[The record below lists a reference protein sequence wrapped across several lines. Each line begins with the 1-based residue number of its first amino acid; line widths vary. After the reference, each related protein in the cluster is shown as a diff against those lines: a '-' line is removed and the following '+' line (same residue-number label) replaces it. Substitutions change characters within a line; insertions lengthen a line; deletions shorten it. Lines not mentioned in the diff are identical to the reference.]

1 MRMLYRGVGIVALL
15 AFLTV
20 LPAIGSPYSVV
31 LLSNIFMYVVL
42 TVSWVL
48 FSAPTGYIS
57 LASAAFFGAGIY
69 TAAVLS
75 FKVPF
80 VVIVGVGASVGFL
93 LALFIGVLTLRLKG
107 IYFAMFTFGF
117 VELLLHFVLWYEAN
131 ITGTTG
137 RVVMTLSNK
146 EVYYLML
153 VLCVLLITVTYLV
166 HRSRYGIA
174 LRSIGQNEIAS
185 QHIGVDVVKLK
196 VLTYALSA
204 AFVSAAGVIMAT
216 RWTYIDPKIAFNPL
230 YSFIPIFMAIFGGV
244 RYLYGPIIG
253 ATIFTYLQEVLTT
266 RFPYYYMLTFGT
278 LMVLMIAYMPEGITG
293 IIRILWKRKGVE
305 AGHGVA

>member
-1 MRMLYRGVGIVALL
+1 MRWLYKGIGIAALL
-15 AFLTV
+15 AFLAI
-20 LPAIGSPYSVV
+20 LPTIGSPYSVV
-31 LLSNIFMYVVL
+31 LLSNIFMYIVL

-80 VVIVGVGASVGFL
+80 VAIVGIGALVGFL

-146 EVYYLML
+146 DVYYLML
-153 VLCVLLITVTYLV
+153 VLCVLLITVTYLI

-196 VLTYALSA
+196 VVTYALSA

-253 ATIFTYLQEVLTT
+253 AIVFAYLQEVLTT
-266 RFPYYYMLTFGT
+266 RFPYYYMLTFGL
-278 LMVLMIAYMPEGITG
+278 LMVLIIAYMPEGITG
-293 IIRILWKRKGVE
+293 IIRALGRRKEVE

>member
-1 MRMLYRGVGIVALL
+1 MRGLYKGVGIAALL

-20 LPAIGSPYSVV
+20 LPVVGSPYSVV
-31 LLSNIFMYVVL
+31 LLSNIFMYIAL

-69 TAAVLS
+69 AAAVLS

-80 VVIVGVGASVGFL
+80 VAIVGIGALVGFL

-166 HRSRYGIA
+166 NRSRYGIA

-196 VLTYALSA
+196 VITYALSA

-253 ATIFTYLQEVLTT
+253 AIVFTYLQEVLTT
-266 RFPYYYMLTFGT
+266 RFPYYYMLTFGL
-278 LMVLMIAYMPEGITG
+278 LMVLIIAYMPEGITG
-293 IIRILWKRKGVE
+293 IIRTLWKRKEVE
-305 AGHGVA
+305 VGHGVA

>member
-1 MRMLYRGVGIVALL
+1 MKIPKAVGLGGLL
-15 AFLTV
+15 VFLSI
-20 LPAIGSPYSVV
+20 LPTIGSPYSIV
-31 LLSNIFMYVVL
+31 LLSNIFMYIVL

-69 TAAVLS
+69 SAAVLS

-80 VVIVGVGASVGFL
+80 VIIVAIGASVGFL
-93 LALFIGVLTLRLKG
+93 LALFIGVITLRLKG

-185 QHIGVDVVKLK
+185 EHVGVNVVKLK
-196 VLTYALSA
+196 VITYALSA

-253 ATIFTYLQEVLTT
+253 AIVFTYLQEVLTT
-266 RFPYYYMLTFGT
+266 RFPYYYMLTFGL
-278 LMVLMIAYMPEGITG
+278 LMVLIIAYMPEGITG
-293 IIRILWKRKGVE
+293 IIRTLLKRKEVE
-305 AGHGVA
+305 AGHGLA

>member
-1 MRMLYRGVGIVALL
+1 MKIPKAVGLGGLL
-15 AFLTV
+15 VFLSI
-20 LPAIGSPYSVV
+20 LPTIGSPYSIV
-31 LLSNIFMYVVL
+31 LLSNIFMYIVL

-69 TAAVLS
+69 SAAVLS

-80 VVIVGVGASVGFL
+80 VIIVAIGASVGFL

-185 QHIGVDVVKLK
+185 EHVGVNVVKLK
-196 VLTYALSA
+196 VITYALSA

-253 ATIFTYLQEVLTT
+253 AIVFTYLQEVLTT
-266 RFPYYYMLTFGT
+266 RFPYYYMLTFGL
-278 LMVLMIAYMPEGITG
+278 LMVLIIAYMPEGITG
-293 IIRILWKRKGVE
+293 IIRTLLKRKEVE
-305 AGHGVA
+305 AGHGLA

>member
-1 MRMLYRGVGIVALL
+1 MNTPKPVTSAHLL
-15 AFLTV
+15 VFLSI
-20 LPAIGSPYSVV
+20 LPTIGSPYSIV
-31 LLSNIFMYVVL
+31 LLSNIFMYIVL

-69 TAAVLS
+69 SAAVLS

-80 VVIVGVGASVGFL
+80 VIIVAIGASVGFL

-185 QHIGVDVVKLK
+185 EHVGVNVVKLK
-196 VLTYALSA
+196 VITYALSA

-253 ATIFTYLQEVLTT
+253 AIVFTYLQEVLTT
-266 RFPYYYMLTFGT
+266 RFPYYYMLTFGL
-278 LMVLMIAYMPEGITG
+278 LMVLIIAYMPEGITG
-293 IIRILWKRKGVE
+293 IIRTLLKRKEVE
-305 AGHGVA
+305 AGHGLA

>member
-1 MRMLYRGVGIVALL
+1 MKIPKAVGLGGLL
-15 AFLTV
+15 VFLSI
-20 LPAIGSPYSVV
+20 LPTIGSPYSIV
-31 LLSNIFMYVVL
+31 LLSNILMYIVL

-69 TAAVLS
+69 SAAVLS

-80 VVIVGVGASVGFL
+80 VIIVAIGASVGFL

-185 QHIGVDVVKLK
+185 EHVGVNVVKLK
-196 VLTYALSA
+196 VITYALSA

-253 ATIFTYLQEVLTT
+253 AIVFTYLQEVLTT
-266 RFPYYYMLTFGT
+266 RFPYYYMLTFGL
-278 LMVLMIAYMPEGITG
+278 LMVLIIAYMPEGITG
-293 IIRILWKRKGVE
+293 IIRTLLKRKEVE
-305 AGHGVA
+305 AGHGLA